1 MKDKPQEKEK
11 AFDRLISK
19 SALLNILE
27 DLCNVKAEL
36 VQIFDVAGGGML
48 VIDKN
53 FSILR
58 ASKAFMNLLGR
69 SEDETRGKKCY
80 EVFPCVQCHIPN
92 CPLTPILNGE
102 EQIEYEV
109 EKERKDGTKIHC
121 IVSATSLREAN
132 GELIGIV
139 EHFTDITWR
148 KKAKEDLE
156 KAYTRLKETQDQLI
170 QAEKLNAVGQLAS
183 GVAHEVRNPLG
194 IIIQGINYL
203 EKRISPKKED
213 IFETFTM
220 VKDSIKRAD
229 RIINLLLDFSKVI
242 NLDLQSEDIN
252 SVLENSLSLVKTECE
267 SKNVDIIIATNKDVP
282 KIRIKKN
289 RIEQVFVNVFLNA
302 IQAMAKGGK
311 IIIRSYDTLLKEARD
326 GVGRRKDDFFRI
338 GEKVVVVE
346 IEDTG
351 VGISEEN
358 LKKIFDP
365 FFTTKGPAGGSGLGL
380 SVSRG
385 IISRHRGLIEVKS
398 KLGKGTKVII
408 TLKIAGGG

>member
-11 AFDRLISK
+11 VFDRLISK

-27 DLCNVKAEL
+27 DLYNVKAEL

-53 FSILR
+53 SSVLR
-58 ASKAFMNLLGR
+58 VSKAFINLLGR

-80 EVFPCVQCHIPN
+80 EVFPCVQCHTPN
-92 CPLTPILNGE
+92 CPLTRIFNGE
-102 EQIEYEV
+102 EQVEYEV
-109 EKERKDGTKIHC
+109 EKEHKDGTKIHC
-121 IVSATSLREAN
+121 IISATPLREVN

-148 KKAKEDLE
+148 KKAEEDLE
-156 KAYTRLKETQDQLI
+156 KAYTKLKETQDQLI
-170 QAEKLNAVGQLAS
+170 QVEKLNAVGQLAS

-203 EKRISPKKED
+203 EKRISLKKED

-220 VKDSIKRAD
+220 VKDSVKRAD
-229 RIINLLLDFSKVI
+229 RIINLLLDFSKVT

-252 SVLENSLSLVKTECE
+252 SVLENSLSLVRTK
-267 SKNVDIIIATNKDVP
+267 SKSKDVDIIIETNKDVP
-282 KIRIKKN
+282 KVRIDKN

-326 GVGRRKDDFFRI
+326 GVGRRKVDFFRI
-338 GEKVVVVE
+338 GEKAVVVE

-365 FFTTKGPAGGSGLGL
+365 FFTTKGPSEGTGLGL
-380 SVSRG
+380 SVSRN
-385 IISRHRGLIEVKS
+385 IIIMHRGLIEVKS

-408 TLKIAGGG
+408 VLKIAGER